1 MNMPFKLDRDYALE
15 LDRTDPLAFYRQ
27 RFHIPQHQ
35 GKDEIYLCGN
45 SLGLQPRDT
54 QRLVQEELEDWQRLG
69 VKGHFD
75 GRRPW
80 MPYHEQFTEPTA
92 RLVGAKPVEVVS
104 MNSLT
109 VNLHLMMTSFYR
121 PTQGRHK
128 LLIERGAFPSD
139 RYAVEAQVRLHGFD
153 PDESLV
159 ELTAKGGDPFI
170 PTEEIEALLAAEGK
184 EIALVLLP
192 GVQYYSGQAF
202 DLRRITAAGHKAGC
216 RVGFDLAHAVGNLP
230 LQLHDSGADFAVWCN
245 YKYMNA
251 GPGAV
256 AGCFVHERHAKAFD
270 LPRLAGWW
278 GHDKSSRFRMGPDFV
293 PMAGAE
299 GWQLSNPPVLGLAP
313 LLASLDIFE
322 AAGMPALREKSLQLT
337 AYLEF
342 LLKEKLAE
350 HIHILTTADPAQ
362 RGCQLSLRLHK
373 GRDAARQVFEKLE
386 EAGVTSDWREPDVI
400 RVAPVP
406 LYNSFMDVFRFVEI
420 LEGLVVA

>member
-1 MNMPFKLDRDYALE
+1 MRYTPDRTQAEALDRA
-15 LDRTDPLAFYRQ
+15 DPLASYRQ
-27 RFHIPQHQ
+27 RFHIPQHD

-54 QRLVQEELEDWQRLG
+54 QRYVTEELEDWQRFG

-80 MPYHEQFTEPTA
+80 MPYHEIFTERTA
-92 RLVGAKPVEVVS
+92 RLVGAKPGEVVN

-121 PTQGRHK
+121 PTRERHK

-139 RYAVEAQVRLHGFD
+139 RYAVESQVRLHGFD
-153 PDESLV
+153 PAESLI
-159 ELTAKGGDPFI
+159 ELASRKGEPFI
-170 PTEEIEALLAAEGK
+170 PTDEIEAILAAEGGR
-184 EIALVLLP
+184 IALVLLP

-202 DLRRITAAGHKAGC
+202 DMQRIAAAAHQAGC

-230 LQLHDSGADFAVWCN
+230 LQLHDSGMDFAVWCN
-245 YKYMNA
+245 YKYMNS

-256 AGCFVHERHAKAFD
+256 AGCFVHERHAHAFD

-278 GHDKSSRFRMGPDFV
+278 GHDKSTRFRMGPDFV
-293 PMAGAE
+293 PMPGAE

-313 LLASLDIFE
+313 LHASLDIFDD
-322 AAGMPALREKSLQLT
+322 AGMPALREKSLKLT
-337 AYLEF
+337 GYLEF

-350 HIHILTTADPAQ
+350 HIDVLTTADPAQ

-373 GRDAARQVFEKLE
+373 GRDAARRVFEELE
-386 EAGVTSDWREPDVI
+386 AAGVTGDWREPDVI

-406 LYNSFMDVFRFVEI
+406 LYNTYMDVFHFVEI
-420 LEGLVVA
+420 LEGLVEE

>member
-1 MNMPFKLDRDYALE
+1 MTMQFTLDREQAAA
-15 LDRTDPLAFYRQ
+15 LDRADPLASYRM
-27 RFHIPQHQ
+27 RFHMPQHQ
-35 GKDEIYLCGN
+35 GQDEIYLCGN

-54 QRLVQEELEDWQRLG
+54 ERYVREELEDWQRLG

-80 MPYHEQFTEPTA
+80 MPYHEFATERTA
-92 RLVGAKPVEVVS
+92 RLVGAKPVEVVN

-139 RYAVEAQVRLHGFD
+139 HYAVESQVRLHGFD
-153 PDESLV
+153 PDQSLV
-159 ELTAKGGDPFI
+159 ELGAKSGDPHI
-170 PTEEIEALLAAEGK
+170 PVEEIEALLEAEGD
-184 EIALVLLP
+184 EIALVMLP
-192 GVQYYSGQAF
+192 GVQYYSGQVF
-202 DLRRITAAGHKAGC
+202 DLKRIAAAGHRAGC
-216 RVGFDLAHAVGNLP
+216 LVGFDLAHAVGNLA

-256 AGCFVHERHAKAFD
+256 AGCFVHERHAHAFD

-278 GHDKSSRFRMGPDFV
+278 GHDKSSRFRMGPEFV

-299 GWQLSNPPVLGLAP
+299 GWQLSNPPILGLAP
-313 LLASLDIFE
+313 LLASLDIFDE
-322 AAGMPALREKSLQLT
+322 AGMPALREKSLKLT
-337 AYLEF
+337 GYLEF

-350 HIHILTTADPAQ
+350 HVDILTTADPSQ

-373 GRDAARQVFEKLE
+373 GRDAARRVFEQLE
-386 EAGVTSDWREPDVI
+386 GAGVTGDWREPDVI

-406 LYNSFMDVFRFVEI
+406 LYNSFADVFRFVEI
-420 LEGLVVA
+420 LGEFVA